1 LQNARSIDRRPLGIE
16 SDGMPRDAPS
26 VWSLPEWLR
35 SVRRRV
41 APARI
46 DPLIEPTEGGEAAF
60 AHADNA
66 NRRVLS
72 LLAPMLR
79 RERCLL
85 VTGYQ
90 DFLSAMSILVE
101 LRPGIAEEKE
111 GAIRLIFGTNTDTT
125 RDFGRGRPLAEEAR
139 RHYLGRSGLSLD
151 HEGDLKAVRARD
163 AIASGAITLRVYDRD
178 QAVKQLGRAVPM
190 MHAKAY
196 IGESLAVIGS
206 ANFSRAGLRHNL
218 EIVEAIRPSEDSFAA
233 RRAWAERTW
242 ECGTDWRAEALEIL
256 DGLLRLVSPEEA
268 ASRMLAEMTG
278 FRPWR
283 VDGNLLHTDTAP
295 RRAPSPSRNSA
306 PASSWCCFPK
316 PP

>member
-1 LQNARSIDRRPLGIE
+1 
-16 SDGMPRDAPS
+16 
-26 VWSLPEWLR
+26 
-35 SVRRRV
+35 
-41 APARI
+41 
-46 DPLIEPTEGGEAAF
+46 
-60 AHADNA
+60 
-66 NRRVLS
+66 
-72 LLAPMLR
+72 
-79 RERCLL
+79 
-85 VTGYQ
+85 
-90 DFLSAMSILVE
+90 MSILVE

-178 QAVKQLGRAVPM
+178 RAATQLGRAVPM